1 LYSADSAAG
10 RAAGMNDPSRRLAYK
25 VMLVAGTSLEHSSRD
40 GMGLL
45 VSSPAKGVFRVR
57 VLQPGMP
64 AALCGRIAVG
74 DALLSIN
81 GILLHRLELDAVM
94 ALLAKGHCFIEL
106 ERPAPAASEGD
117 DRAMAAAAAA
127 AGGLMRAGDGE
138 MALGT
143 AAFELCGTAVA
154 GFGAQPA
161 VAAAVAA
168 EVAAAV
174 DVTANLTLAGGE
186 AVGAQPEQPPAGS
199 AGGGGGD
206 GGGEGGGGD
215 APARRRRGSMF
226 QDGNP
231 LPTAGDTARH
241 VLHLRSVDP
250 GDEGRLV
257 TRVCTGAQLAAES
270 ARAAAVPKLAPRF
283 NPTTG
288 EPLNEEAGAL
298 YERRLEA
305 VAAPMLATEVSR
317 VQEAEAR
324 AAAAAGAAASAV
336 GVALEARSAAEAT
349 LRAVGA
355 AAAALAALEEAD
367 ADGPA
372 FAALD
377 ANGDRALSLAE
388 LRPALSHAVAAAGDG
403 DGDGGG
409 GGGGG
414 EPLAPAEVVAVAR
427 AHCGAEAASALELS
441 EGSEGALAATEAA
454 GAAEAALAAA
464 AEAVEAAA
472 EGSEA
477 RAEAE
482 LVAAA
487 AAEEAARAA
496 GAAEAARAS
505 GGLQWRQFKQLLHG
519 LRCANAA
526 GSVLSNADALL
537 AANRAPR
544 KLMRKKMAALQST
557 TTTPGASVPS
567 TGGAPTDGGAHK
579 PVAPRKMRKKT
590 TQALAMLSCAGA
602 E

>member
-1 LYSADSAAG
+1 
-10 RAAGMNDPSRRLAYK
+10 
-25 VMLVAGTSLEHSSRD
+25 
-40 GMGLL
+40 
-45 VSSPAKGVFRVR
+45 
-57 VLQPGMP
+57 
-64 AALCGRIAVG
+64 
-74 DALLSIN
+74 
-81 GILLHRLELDAVM
+81 
-94 ALLAKGHCFIEL
+94 
-106 ERPAPAASEGD
+106 
-117 DRAMAAAAAA
+117 
-127 AGGLMRAGDGE
+127 
-138 MALGT
+138 
-143 AAFELCGTAVA
+143 
-154 GFGAQPA
+154 
-161 VAAAVAA
+161 
-168 EVAAAV
+168 
-174 DVTANLTLAGGE
+174 
-186 AVGAQPEQPPAGS
+186 
-199 AGGGGGD
+199 
-206 GGGEGGGGD
+206 
-215 APARRRRGSMF
+215 
-226 QDGNP
+226 
-231 LPTAGDTARH
+231 

-270 ARAAAVPKLAPRF
+270 ARAAAVPKPAPRF
-283 NPTTG
+283 NPATG

-324 AAAAAGAAASAV
+324 AAAAVGAAASAV
-336 GVALEARSAAEAT
+336 GVALEARSAAEVT
-349 LRAVGA
+349 QRAVGA
-355 AAAALAALEEAD
+355 AAAALEALEEAD
-367 ADGPA
+367 VDWPA

-388 LRPALSHAVAAAGDG
+388 LRPALSHAVAAAGGGG
-403 DGDGGG
+403 DGG

-427 AHCGAEAASALELS
+427 AHCGAEAAGALELS
-441 EGSEGALAATEAA
+441 EGSEGALAAAAAA

-496 GAAEAARAS
+496 EAAEAARAS

-526 GSVLSNADALL
+526 GAVLSNADALL
-537 AANRAPR
+537 VANRAPR
-544 KLMRKKMAALQST
+544 KLMRKKMAALPT
-557 TTTPGASVPS
+557 TTTAPAAE
-567 TGGAPTDGGAHK
+567 GGAAAVPPTGGAHK

-590 TQALAMLSCAGA
+590 PQALAVLSSAGA